1 MHLLPASRVTV
12 PFAVPR
18 LGEDGSARAD
28 DMDGLAEQLI
38 ALARTAAGG
47 VSPVIDGP
55 RVLFSEIS
63 ELGIKGKIILQV
75 EDASKTSAAA
85 DAIVRAIATLV

>member
-1 MHLLPASRVTV
+1 MHLLPANRVVV

-18 LGEDGSARAD
+18 VGEDGCAHTQHMD
-28 DMDGLAEQLI
+28 DLAKQLASL
-38 ALARTAAGG
+38 ALEAGEG

-63 ELGIKGKIILQV
+63 ELGIKGKIILQI
-75 EDASKTSAAA
+75 EDTSKTSAAA
-85 DAIVRAIATLV
+85 DAIVRAIAALV